1 MNGFHTG
8 DRDDLEPRIAEI
20 LARKM
25 RVRQGAG
32 PYLPRTNAQVCEQLA
47 RLFAARGLRDIA
59 IDGLTRMTG
68 GASKEQFAFALSH
81 AGAEHPE
88 KLVLRMDPTMGVV
101 ETCRAR
107 EAQILAALAG
117 VLPVPPVRYV
127 DRDGVHLGQPGL
139 VTSFVSGVTKPTTM
153 SRQTVSGV
161 GIDYGALTPVIAA
174 QFVANLAS
182 LHAFDWRG
190 ALLPDFAAPAPGT
203 RQAALRQV
211 NWWARVWEQDLV
223 EPQPVI
229 TFAERWLREN
239 APVCDAPVLVHGDYR
254 AGNFMFAEPAG
265 EFTAVLDWELAH
277 LGDFHDDLA
286 WSAQKLFGS
295 RVGDE
300 ILVSGLMTRAEF
312 LAAYEAASGRRIDPR
327 VFHYYEVL
335 NAWKCAVLDLS
346 TSCHAAAAGLSHQDL
361 VLAWVAITGA
371 VFMDQIVKLIEE
383 AR

>member
-1 MNGFHTG
+1 MTAPGTG
-8 DRDDLEPRIAEI
+8 ERDDLEPRIAEI
-20 LARKM
+20 LARKL
-25 RVRQGAG
+25 RVREGAA
-32 PYLPRTNAQVCEQLA
+32 PYVPRSNEQVRAQLA
-47 RLFAARGLRDIA
+47 RLFEANGLRGIA
-59 IDGLTRMTG
+59 IDGLARMTG
-68 GASKEQFAFALSH
+68 GASKEQFAFTLSH
-81 AGAEHPE
+81 AAGDRPE

-107 EAQILAALAG
+107 EAQILAALRD

-127 DRDGVHLGQPGL
+127 DRDGAHLGQPGL
-139 VTSFVSGVTKPTTM
+139 VTSFVSGVTKPTAM

-161 GIDYGALTPVIAA
+161 GIDYGELAPVIAE
-174 QFVANLAS
+174 QFVANLVR

-190 ALLPDFAAPAPGT
+190 AHLPDYAVPAPGT

-211 NWWARVWEQDLV
+211 NWWARVWAQDLV

-229 TFAERWLREN
+229 TFAERWLREH
-239 APVCDAPVLVHGDYR
+239 APVCAEPVLVHGDYR
-254 AGNFMFAEPAG
+254 AGNFMFAEPSG

-295 RVGDE
+295 RVGEE
-300 ILVSGLMTRAEF
+300 ILVSGLMTRREF
-312 LAAYEAASGRRIDPR
+312 LERYEAASGRRVDPQ

-361 VLAWVAITGA
+361 VLAWVAITGP
-371 VFMDQIVKLIEE
+371 VFMEQIVKLIAE
-383 AR
+383 AN